1 MGRETFKCYP
11 RRRERGD
18 FKRYL
23 NGEGIDIGAGDDPL
37 VVEEGSVR
45 AYDKGDGDAMLMEG
59 VEDERYDF
67 VYSSYCL
74 EHLADVRTGLVNW
87 VRILRMGGI
96 LYVVVPDFE
105 LYEKSCWPSRFNSEH
120 KASFSLFRNGEESR
134 RKTHY
139 FMPELVKWLDRQLGL
154 SVLEMAL
161 EDAGF
166 DYARFDVDQT
176 EARNGGALS
185 QIYFVGYKR
194 QNGYSRFHDQGES
207 RSEPSQ
213 PNPPGAGGSSEDNGG
228 FTQ

>member
-1 MGRETFKCYP
+1 MAKETSKCYP
-11 RRRERGD
+11 RRHERGD

-23 NGEGIDIGAGDDPL
+23 IGEGIDIGAGDDSL

-45 AYDKGDGDAMLMEG
+45 AWDKGDGDAMLMAG
-59 VEDERYDF
+59 VEDGCYDF
-67 VYSSYCL
+67 VYSSHCL
-74 EHLADVRTGLVNW
+74 EHLVDVKTALANW
-87 VRILRMGGI
+87 ARILKTGGV

-105 LYEKSCWPSRFNSEH
+105 LYEKSCWPSRFNGEH
-120 KASFSLFRNGEESR
+120 KASFSLYRNGEESR

-139 FMPELVKWLDRQLGL
+139 LMSDLVKWMDRGLGL
-154 SVLEMAL
+154 SILEMSL

-194 QNGYSRFHDQGES
+194 QNGYPGQHDQGES
-207 RSEPSQ
+207 RGEPRPVNS
-213 PNPPGAGGSSEDNGG
+213 PGAGGAS
-228 FTQ
+228 